1 MPATTAT
8 PPGRQLTPWLL
19 LLLAL
24 AVLAAG
30 LGYDRY
36 DAYRNLDAQERQRLV
51 DEANVTKKNLSAR
64 LQTTSNALAALRSDL
79 PWLLAH
85 PEGLTHLN
93 SRLATVVASTE
104 GLRSLLVVDGNG
116 TATASNR
123 QELVGINFRDQERY
137 RTMSRDANPDI
148 LYVSAPFK
156 TPLGIWTIS
165 LGRVILD
172 DQGRF
177 NGYLLAI
184 LDPDYFRLLINSTLY
199 APDMRVSL
207 IHGEGKV
214 VFRAPDPEGLTGQD
228 VLAQPHSFF
237 RRIRDSGAEQLV
249 LEGPTAAPGGARL
262 AALQAIRP
270 RETIA
275 DQPLVVITSRDLAAV
290 LAPWWQ
296 ETRVRL
302 ALFGLIALVAAIGL
316 GAYQR
321 RQRAYSL
328 LRAAEEAKREEVEA
342 RLRLAV
348 EGAELGLWYW
358 DLATNRLEWSDRC
371 KAHLALPADQA
382 PSFEHFYAVI
392 HPEDRARVEDL
403 LRAAVATGERY
414 AAEYRVMHADGTE
427 HWLNAPGRVYRAAD
441 GTPIGM
447 GGVTQDITA
456 RKQTE
461 ANLQA
466 SERRFRQLFEHLPI
480 AYQSVDSAGRW
491 LDANQKL
498 ADLLGFASPEEM
510 IGQSFVD
517 YWDESIRDQ
526 FDANYARFKA
536 NLSIDGEVPL
546 RRRDGTPLT
555 VLFAGRIQDDDQ
567 GRFLRTHCILIDIT
581 ERRAMED
588 QIRALNEDL
597 ERKVAQRTA
606 ELSRSEARARAFM
619 HTALDA
625 VVVIDK
631 KSCILEFNQ
640 AAETLFG
647 YPAEEILGQPLE
659 TLMAPEDAGR
669 HRLYLAASTGQ
680 GARLMGGNRQI
691 LARHRSGRDFPVEIS
706 VGSLL
711 EGDQRLHVGIIR
723 DVSERMRFE
732 AALEDARKTAEA
744 ASAAKSEFLAHMSH
758 EIRTPLNGVL
768 GLVQLLQREPLT
780 PDQRDMVTRIQ
791 GAGQSLLAILN
802 DILDFSKIE
811 AGQLRLEDRPFRL
824 DALPAKLDSLLGSVA
839 RGKGL
844 ALRIEG
850 PDADLGPLRGDAL
863 RLEQV
868 LINLVGNAI
877 KFTERGEVAVTFTT
891 LASDPTGV
899 RVRCTVRDSG
909 IGIGPEALGRLFTPF
924 TQADASTT
932 RRFGGTGLGLA
943 ICKRLVELM
952 GGTLGADSVPGAGS
966 TFWFELPFRHATDE
980 EVPAPAAP
988 VAALPLGPR
997 LPGLHLLAVDDSAMN
1012 RDLVE
1017 MALSREGAQVTLAA
1031 DGQQAVQLLRASPAG
1046 FDAVLM
1052 DVQMPVMDG
1061 RTATRLIRQ
1070 ELGLTQLPVIALTA
1084 GVLAEEQRLIRE
1096 AGADDVLAKPLDLG
1110 LLVATLLRL
1119 IPAGRLSAGHQASP
1133 AMVADA
1139 ASLAG
1144 TLPVPLAGMGP
1155 PSATPEAA
1163 SPDAFPLI
1171 PGIDPDRA
1179 ALITGHDPAF
1189 FRAQLARLLRES
1201 AGVGAA
1207 CRQAL
1212 AQGDRETAARRLH
1225 SLKGNAGNLGALDLM
1240 RAAGDLEGA
1249 IGQGTAD
1256 LDAGLAA
1263 LDHQLQDLA
1272 AASAPWLAVAPA
1284 TDQVRADVGAVAPG
1298 GALAS
1303 SSASGP
1309 SPLDPARLTVLR
1321 EALGDHDLAASD
1333 HFGELEAAL
1342 TAAWGPEAVQTLGQ
1356 AIADLRFGEALAL
1369 LDRQTPGTAD

>member
-8 PPGRQLTPWLL
+8 PPGRQITPWLI

-177 NGYLLAI
+177 NGYVLAI
-184 LDPDYFRLLINSTLY
+184 LDPDYFRLLLHSTLY
-199 APDMRVSL
+199 TPDVRITLV
-207 IHGEGKV
+207 HGDGKV
-214 VFRAPDPEGLTGQD
+214 IYRAPDPEGLTGVDLLERPQT
-228 VLAQPHSFF
+228 LY
-237 RRIRDSGAEQLV
+237 RRYRDSGADGLV
-249 LEGPTAAPGGARL
+249 LEGPSAASANEPRL
-262 AALQAIRP
+262 AAFEAIRP
-270 RETIA
+270 TQTPA
-275 DQPLVVITSRDLAAV
+275 DKPLVVAYLRETAAIF
-290 LAPWWQ
+290 APWRQ
-296 ETRVRL
+296 ETLVRL
-302 ALFGLIALVAAIGL
+302 ALFGLVALVAVVGL

-321 RQRAYSL
+321 RQRAYHL
-328 LRAAEEAKREEVEA
+328 LRATEEAKRA
-342 RLRLAV
+342 
-348 EGAELGLWYW
+348 
-358 DLATNRLEWSDRC
+358 AT
-371 KAHLALPADQA
+371 A
-382 PSFEHFYAVI
+382 
-392 HPEDRARVEDL
+392 
-403 LRAAVATGERY
+403 
-414 AAEYRVMHADGTE
+414 
-427 HWLNAPGRVYRAAD
+427 
-441 GTPIGM
+441 
-447 GGVTQDITA
+447 
-456 RKQTE
+456 

-466 SERRFRQLFEHLPI
+466 SERRFRELFQHLPI
-480 AYQSVDSAGRW
+480 AYQSVDSEGRW

-498 ADLLGFASPEEM
+498 ADLLGFASPEEL

-517 YWDESIRDQ
+517 YWDATIRDQ
-526 FDANYARFKA
+526 FAANFARFKTS
-536 NLSIDGEVPL
+536 LSIDGEVPL

-555 VLFAGRIQDDDQ
+555 VLFAGRVQQDEQ
-567 GRFLRTHCILIDIT
+567 GRFVRTHCILFDIS
-581 ERRAMED
+581 ERRAMEEA
-588 QIRALNEDL
+588 IRDLNANL
-597 ERKVAQRTA
+597 EAKVADRTA
-606 ELSRSEARARAFM
+606 ELEAARGELEQALARMARSKARFRTMFEQAPLGIALIDSLTGQIHEVNDRFAAIAGRSRAEMATIDWMEITHPDDVQEDLDNMARLNAGEIPGFQMNKRYLHPDGAVVWISMTIAPVTREPGQGPRHLCMIEDISERVEKERRIQETLGLLQEARRA
-619 HTALDA
+619 
-625 VVVIDK
+625 
-631 KSCILEFNQ
+631 
-640 AAETLFG
+640 
-647 YPAEEILGQPLE
+647 
-659 TLMAPEDAGR
+659 
-669 HRLYLAASTGQ
+669 
-680 GARLMGGNRQI
+680 
-691 LARHRSGRDFPVEIS
+691 
-706 VGSLL
+706 
-711 EGDQRLHVGIIR
+711 
-723 DVSERMRFE
+723 
-732 AALEDARKTAEA
+732 AEA
-744 ASAAKSEFLAHMSH
+744 ATLAKSEFLAHMSH
-758 EIRTPLNGVL
+758 EIRTPMNAVL
-768 GLVQLLQREPLT
+768 GQAQLLAREPLNA
-780 PDQRDMVTRIQ
+780 DQRLMVQRIQ
-791 GAGQSLLAILN
+791 TAGQSLLGIIN

-877 KFTERGEVAVTFTT
+877 KFTEAGEVAITFTT
-891 LASDPTGV
+891 LARDPEGV
-899 RVRCTVRDSG
+899 RLRCAVRDTG

-924 TQADASTT
+924 TQADTSTT

-952 GGTLGADSVPGAGS
+952 GGTLGAESVPGEGS
-966 TFWFELPFRHATDE
+966 TFWFEIPFRHAAE
-980 EVPAPAAP
+980 EELPVPAAP
-988 VAALPLGPR
+988 VATPPAGPR
-997 LPGLHLLAVDDSAMN
+997 LRGLHLLAVDDSAMN

-1031 DGQQAVQLLRASPAG
+1031 DGQQAVQLLRVSPAG
-1046 FDAVLM
+1046 CDAVLM

-1070 ELGLTQLPVIALTA
+1070 ELGLNQLPIIALTA

-1096 AGADDVLAKPLDLG
+1096 AGADEVLAKPLDLE

-1119 IPAGRLSAGHQASP
+1119 APAERLSAGFLASP
-1133 AMVADA
+1133 NGVADA
-1139 ASLAG
+1139 GALAG
-1144 TLPVPLAGMGP
+1144 TGSGAVPPAAAPGGP
-1155 PSATPEAA
+1155 PP

-1240 RAAGDLEGA
+1240 RAAGDLEVAIQRGA
-1249 IGQGTAD
+1249 QD

-1263 LDHQLQDLA
+1263 LDQELGKLA
-1272 AASAPWLAVAPA
+1272 TACAPWLAATAPPGGTQRDGTQTMGTRLAADQVKATAPA
-1284 TDQVRADVGAVAPG
+1284 LPADAYVPPAATPAP
-1298 GALAS
+1298 
-1303 SSASGP
+1303 
-1309 SPLDPARLTVLR
+1309 PLDPDQLTALR
-1321 EALGDHDLAASD
+1321 AALRGHDLAACD
-1333 HFGELEAAL
+1333 HFEALAASL
-1342 TAAWGPEAVQTLGQ
+1342 IAAWGAEAVQALGE
-1356 AIADLRFGEALAL
+1356 AIDDLRFGEALTL
-1369 LDRQTPGTAD
+1369 LNRQMPGPSA

>member
-8 PPGRQLTPWLL
+8 PPGRQLTPWLI

-36 DAYRNLDAQERQRLV
+36 EAFQKLDAQERQRLV
-51 DEANVTKKNLSAR
+51 EEANAVRENLSAR
-64 LQTTSNALAALRSDL
+64 LQTSSNALEALRADL
-79 PWLLAH
+79 PGLVAQA
-85 PEGLTHLN
+85 EGLTRLN
-93 SRLATVVASTE
+93 RRLAALVAATE
-104 GLRSLLVVDGNG
+104 GLRTLLLVDVNG
-116 TATASNR
+116 IALASNR
-123 QELVGINFRDQERY
+123 PELIGKNFREQERY
-137 RTMSRDANPDI
+137 QTMSRDANPDR

-156 TPLGIWTIS
+156 TPLGIWAMS

-237 RRIRDSGAEQLV
+237 RRFRDSGAEQLV

-302 ALFGLIALVAAIGL
+302 ALFALIALVAAIGL

-328 LRAAEEAKREEVEA
+328 LQAAEEAKREEVEA

-447 GGVTQDITA
+447 GGITQDITE
-456 RKQTE
+456 RKRHECDE
-461 ANLQA
+461 ATRSRVLELLAKGAPLPVVLQA
-466 SERRFRQLFEHLPI
+466 LVAHVEDAKPTCLASILLLDEEGQHLMLGVAPNLPAFYNEALHGLAIGPDVGSCGAAAWSGRRCIAADLRTHPNWQPFRDLTARAGLGSCWSEPI
-480 AYQSVDSAGRW
+480 RGSHGAILGTFALYQREVAEPTPDD
-491 LDANQKL
+491 LDLIARMVNLTAVAIERCQSQQAL
-498 ADLLGFASPEEM
+498 ADLN
-510 IGQSFVD
+510 
-517 YWDESIRDQ
+517 R
-526 FDANYARFKA
+526 
-536 NLSIDGEVPL
+536 
-546 RRRDGTPLT
+546 
-555 VLFAGRIQDDDQ
+555 
-567 GRFLRTHCILIDIT
+567 
-581 ERRAMED
+581 
-588 QIRALNEDL
+588 DL
-597 ERKVAQRTA
+597 ERKVAARTA
-606 ELSRSEARARAFM
+606 EA
-619 HTALDA
+619 
-625 VVVIDK
+625 
-631 KSCILEFNQ
+631 Q
-640 AAETLFG
+640 
-647 YPAEEILGQPLE
+647 
-659 TLMAPEDAGR
+659 
-669 HRLYLAASTGQ
+669 
-680 GARLMGGNRQI
+680 
-691 LARHRSGRDFPVEIS
+691 
-706 VGSLL
+706 
-711 EGDQRLHVGIIR
+711 
-723 DVSERMRFE
+723 
-732 AALEDARKTAEA
+732 A

-877 KFTERGEVAVTFTT
+877 KFTERGEVAVSFTT
-891 LASDPTGV
+891 LARDPAGV
-899 RVRCTVRDSG
+899 RLRCAVRDSG
-909 IGIGPEALGRLFTPF
+909 IGISPEALANLFTPF
-924 TQADASTT
+924 TQADAGIT

-966 TFWFELPFRHATDE
+966 TFWFELPLRHAAE
-980 EVPAPAAP
+980 EELPAPAAP
-988 VAALPLGPR
+988 VPKPPVGPR
-997 LPGLHLLAVDDSAMN
+997 LRGLHLLAVDDSAMN
-1012 RDLVE
+1012 RELVE

-1031 DGQQAVQLLRASPAG
+1031 DGQQAVQFLRASPAG
-1046 FDAVLM
+1046 CDAVLM

-1070 ELGLTQLPVIALTA
+1070 ELGLNQLPIIALTA

-1096 AGADDVLAKPLDLG
+1096 AGADEVLAKPLDLE

-1119 IPAGRLSAGHQASP
+1119 APAERLSAGFLASP
-1133 AMVADA
+1133 NGVADA
-1139 ASLAG
+1139 GALAG
-1144 TLPVPLAGMGP
+1144 TGSGAVPPAAAPGGP
-1155 PSATPEAA
+1155 PP

-1249 IGQGTAD
+1249 IGRGAGD

-1272 AASAPWLAVAPA
+1272 AASAPWLAATAPPGGTQRDGTQTMGTRLAADQVKATAPA
-1284 TDQVRADVGAVAPG
+1284 LLADAFVPPAATPAP
-1298 GALAS
+1298 
-1303 SSASGP
+1303 
-1309 SPLDPARLTVLR
+1309 PLDLDQLAVLR
-1321 EALGDHDLAASD
+1321 AALGGHDLAACD
-1333 HFGELEAAL
+1333 HFEALAASL
-1342 TAAWGPEAVQTLGQ
+1342 TAVWGAEVSQALGE
-1356 AIADLRFGEALAL
+1356 AIADLRFDAALAQ
-1369 LDRQTPGTAD
+1369 LDRQTSGPSA